1 MLIAQKPQ
9 VEAAW
14 TPVMGASVLFAPI
27 TRPMLRRARRAAL
40 ESLGVAGAE
49 GGETA
54 SIAEQM
60 EELGDALSYALI
72 VAGAQDWTDVG
83 RALLDDDGA
92 AILDADDQPTF
103 EALPFTAENLSTV
116 LSDALAFEAFDA
128 AYVIPYVQR
137 ERERAAPGK
146 GSSPS
151 QDGISTQATGEPTIA
166 GSPAPLAKAT
176 DAANAPTSSTRRK
189 RKLKKPSGTS

>member
-1 MLIAQKPQ
+1 MLVVHKQAEEP
-9 VEAAW
+9 VW

-40 ESLGVAGAE
+40 EALGTEGAE

-54 SIAEQM
+54 TVAEQM

-72 VAGAQDWTDVG
+72 MAGVLDWRDVCVMG
-83 RALLDDDGA
+83 DDDDTGRGVP
-92 AILDADDQPTF
+92 LDCTP
-103 EALPFTAENLSTV
+103 ENKAML
-116 LSDALAFEAFDA
+116 LADALTFEAFDA

-146 GSSPS
+146 ESSPS
-151 QDGISTQATGEPTIA
+151 QDGISTQATGERTTA
-166 GSPAPLAKAT
+166 GSPAPLATAT
-176 DAANAPTSSTRRK
+176 DAPNAPTPSTKRK
-189 RKLKKPSGTS
+189 RNPKKTSGTS

>member
-1 MLIAQKPQ
+1 MLIAHQHQAEP
-9 VEAAW
+9 AW
-14 TPVMGASVLFAPI
+14 VPVMGASVLFAPI

-40 ESLGVAGAE
+40 DSLDIEGAE
-49 GGETA
+49 GGEA
-54 SIAEQM
+54 RSVAEQM
-60 EELGDALSYALI
+60 EELGDALSFALI
-72 VAGAQDWTDVG
+72 VAGALDWRDV
-83 RALLDDDGA
+83 AQAVLDENGEPVSDEDGEPA
-92 AILDADDQPTF
+92 FD
-103 EALPFTAENLSTV
+103 ALPFTAANLRTV

-146 GSSPS
+146 GLSPS
-151 QDGISTQATGEPTIA
+151 PNGISTPVTQEPITA

-176 DAANAPTSSTRRK
+176 DAENAPTSSTKRK

>member
-1 MLIAQKPQ
+1 MLVAQRQQAEP
-9 VEAAW
+9 VW
-14 TPVMGASVLFAPI
+14 TSVMGASVLFAPI

-40 ESLGVAGAE
+40 EALGTEGAE

-54 SIAEQM
+54 TVAEQM

-72 VAGAQDWTDVG
+72 MAGALDWRDVCVM
-83 RALLDDDGA
+83 
-92 AILDADDQPTF
+92 ADD
-103 EALPFTAENLSTV
+103 EDAGDGVALDCTNENKAML
-116 LSDALAFEAFDA
+116 LADALTFEAFDA

-166 GSPAPLAKAT
+166 GSPAPLATAT
-176 DAANAPTSSTRRK
+176 DAANARTSSTKRK
-189 RKLKKPSGTS
+189 RKPKKASGTS